1 MSLETCLNEEG
12 DLMPET
18 NIQIGLNLEN
28 AEDEK
33 FASYGKRLLKLLRSP
48 QAQNS
53 HYFIATLDDFLGA
66 VYALVFSQSN
76 VHPFNRLSGPIEI
89 HTVIKRAEDVANGTL
104 RISGNW
110 MAGFHFN
117 GALFRIAA
125 SYHRGLKVVLKQENS
140 QDKKDRLLAVVMSA

>member
-1 MSLETCLNEEG
+1 M
-12 DLMPET
+12 
-18 NIQIGLNLEN
+18 
-28 AEDEK
+28 AE
-33 FASYGKRLLKLLRSP
+33 
-48 QAQNS
+48 
-53 HYFIATLDDFLGA
+53 LDDFVGA
-66 VYALVFSQSN
+66 VYAMVFSQSN
-76 VHPFNRLSGPIEI
+76 VHPVKRRSGPIEI

-140 QDKKDRLLAVVMSA
+140 QDKKDRLLAVVMSAFPKWEHMHLDKVHAEV